1 MDGKYYGFDFDRVG
15 VKAHE
20 EYNSP
25 KLIIKI
31 PGSITNRI
39 IRTDN
44 PDPHSWVNKIMDM
57 MSNFKQA
64 IQVGN
69 NVTDIM
75 KLPCVFSCHKES
87 DGRLCYLLY
96 SWDQY
101 GNYVE
106 ARKGD
111 WICEEEGGGWTV
123 LTDKDYKKWR
133 QSKKSKQS

>member
-1 MDGKYYGFDFDRVG
+1 MNRNLVNTFIG
-15 VKAHE
+15 VDLAEREPDYTSLGVIDLKNKTIE
-20 EYNSP
+20 S
-25 KLIIKI
+25 
-31 PGSITNRI
+31 RI

-75 KLPCVFSCHKES
+75 KLPCIFSCHKEQ